1 MPVLVKCRECRVQC
15 REKKIAVQRRK
26 NPVLPPRYFFFHI
39 QHSNMASHDLH
50 FQVTQNGVEDP
61 AALHP
66 ATPGGFPQQ
75 QQEDGGGILGQTLA
89 QSAHPVVAIFHFL
102 FKSCALFL
110 YIFGGWFSGSS
121 KKNSG
126 ANFITVTVF
135 CILFLAADFW
145 VVKNITGRLL
155 VGLRWWNKVDG
166 DKTSWIFE
174 SSKDRS
180 VNKFD
185 SSVFWTGLYATPVVW
200 SALLVV
206 GILKFNLGWLVVVA
220 TALATSSANVYGYYK
235 CSSDQKAKF
244 QQMMTQGAQAGAM
257 TVMRSNVL
265 GWLTGGSNTP
275 QGQPQQQQ
283 QNTFV

>member
-1 MPVLVKCRECRVQC
+1 
-15 REKKIAVQRRK
+15 
-26 NPVLPPRYFFFHI
+26 
-39 QHSNMASHDLH
+39 MASHDLH

-61 AALHP
+61 SALHDP
-66 ATPGGFPQQ
+66 PSMPVTPGGVPQQ
-75 QQEDGGGILGQTLA
+75 QQQQRDGGILGQTLA
-89 QSAHPVVAIFHFL
+89 QSAHPIVCIFHLL

-110 YIFGGWFSGSS
+110 YIFGGWFSGNG

-174 SSKDRS
+174 SAKDRY

-185 SSVFWTGLYATPVVW
+185 SSVFWTVLYGTPVVW
-200 SALLVV
+200 LALMII
-206 GILKFNLGWLVVVA
+206 GILKFNLGWLIVVFTAVA
-220 TALATSSANVYGYYK
+220 LSSANVYGYYK

-244 QQMMTQGAQAGAM
+244 QQMMAQGAQAGAM
-257 TVMRSNVL
+257 TVMRSNML
-265 GWLTGGSNTP
+265 GWLTGTGSTP
-275 QGQPQQQQ
+275 TGQPQQQQ